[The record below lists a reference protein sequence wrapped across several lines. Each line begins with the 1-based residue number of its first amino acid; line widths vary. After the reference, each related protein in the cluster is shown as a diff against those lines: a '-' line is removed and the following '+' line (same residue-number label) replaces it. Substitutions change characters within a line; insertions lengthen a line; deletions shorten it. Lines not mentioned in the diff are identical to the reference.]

1 MDKIQTAINSLQVN
15 ESGKQLNSKNESNHG
30 KYSVSHSVSHSNNHS
45 SNPMKPA
52 VKHFWSTMANIYG
65 GRFTDHMGATPNPE
79 WIALFAKLNRQEVTR
94 GYERMKTDNACTDWP
109 PTVIRFEHLCK
120 PTAED
125 MGLPSAD
132 DAYQMATGN
141 HPHKHKA
148 VAWTLQNMGAASW
161 NVKHSVEKTSRP
173 LFAEAYQKHA
183 VEWLADGNTI
193 PEIKNDN
200 PSKFRPEKTQ
210 GDRDAHKEFMESFR
224 SWAW

>member
-1 MDKIQTAINSLQVN
+1 MDKIQMAINSVRSI
-15 ESGKQLNSKNESNHG
+15 ESDKPLTHNHASSQPAE
-30 KYSVSHSVSHSNNHS
+30 YSLSEVGQ
-45 SNPMKPA
+45 
-52 VKHFWSTMANIYG
+52 FWLKMAEMYG
-65 GRFTDHMGATPNPE
+65 GRLIDHMGAAPTDE
-79 WIALFAKLNRQEVTR
+79 WIALFSRLNRNQVTR
-94 GYERMKTDNACTDWP
+94 GCQRMRADERFADWP

-193 PEIKNDN
+193 LEIKSDN

-210 GDRDAHKEFMESFR
+210 GDRDAYSKFMKSFR

>member
-1 MDKIQTAINSLQVN
+1 MDKIQTAINSVRQI
-15 ESGKQLNSKNESNHG
+15 ESEKPLKINHDTSQSKEYTLN
-30 KYSVSHSVSHSNNHS
+30 
-45 SNPMKPA
+45 A
-52 VKHFWSTMANIYG
+52 VGQFWLAMAEMYG
-65 GRFTDHMGATPNPE
+65 GRFTNEMGATPNDQ
-79 WIALFAKLNRQEVTR
+79 WIALFSRLNSNEVTR
-94 GYERMKTDNACTDWP
+94 GCQRMRADERFADWP

>member
-1 MDKIQTAINSLQVN
+1 MDKIQTAINSVRLI
-15 ESGKQLNSKNESNHG
+15 ESNKHLNSNHG
-30 KYSVSHSVSHSNNHS
+30 NSQSKEYNLN
-45 SNPMKPA
+45 A
-52 VKHFWSTMANIYG
+52 VGQFWLTMAEMYG
-65 GRFTDHMGATPNPE
+65 GRFIDHMGAAPNDE
-79 WIALFAKLNRQEVTR
+79 WVALFSRLNGNEVTR
-94 GYERMKTDNACTDWP
+94 GYQRMKADERFADWP

-120 PTAED
+120 PTAKD

-173 LFAEAYQKHA
+173 LFATAYQKHA
-183 VEWLADGNTI
+183 VDWLADGNTI
-193 PEIKNDN
+193 PEIKSDN

-210 GDRDAHKEFMESFR
+210 GDRDAHSKFMKSFR

>member
-1 MDKIQTAINSLQVN
+1 MDKMQTAINSVRSI
-15 ESGKQLNSKNESNHG
+15 ESDKPLTHNHASSQPAE
-30 KYSVSHSVSHSNNHS
+30 YSLSEVGQ
-45 SNPMKPA
+45 
-52 VKHFWSTMANIYG
+52 FWLKMAEMYG
-65 GRFTDHMGATPNPE
+65 GRFTNEVGVVPNDE
-79 WIALFAKLNRQEVTR
+79 WIALFSRLNRNEVKR
-94 GYERMKTDNACTDWP
+94 GYQRMRADERFADWP

>member
-1 MDKIQTAINSLQVN
+1 MDKMQTAINSVRSI
-15 ESGKQLNSKNESNHG
+15 ESNKLLNSNHNASQS
-30 KYSVSHSVSHSNNHS
+30 KEYNLN
-45 SNPMKPA
+45 A
-52 VKHFWSTMANIYG
+52 VGQFWLTMAEMYG
-65 GRFTDHMGATPNPE
+65 GRFTNEMGVAPNDE
-79 WIALFAKLNRQEVTR
+79 WIALFSRLNRNQVTR
-94 GYERMKTDNACTDWP
+94 GCQRMRADERFADWP

-148 VAWTLQNMGAASW
+148 VAWTLQNMGAAYW
-161 NVKHSVEKTSRP
+161 DVKHSVEKTSRP

-193 PEIKNDN
+193 LEIKSDN

-210 GDRDAHKEFMESFR
+210 GDRDAYSKFMKSFR